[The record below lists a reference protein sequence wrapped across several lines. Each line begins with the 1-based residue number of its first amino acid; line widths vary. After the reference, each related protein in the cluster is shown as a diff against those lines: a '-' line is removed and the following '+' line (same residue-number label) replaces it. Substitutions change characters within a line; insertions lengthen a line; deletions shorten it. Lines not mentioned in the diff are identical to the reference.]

1 MKTRDGYELILLPGK
16 CLPDGMHSEL
26 YDQLYRVW
34 KETWVKV
41 FTEVGSP
48 QAWNADTFFRCDLLP
63 VILHNGKI
71 AAFFVATVY
80 PLQPA
85 VLSDHSYFS
94 IFSKS
99 ATEKL
104 RKHGVRNVMSYEYM
118 TVLPAWRKVPLGF
131 SLGAVLGE
139 LGLKIRDELH
149 CDAAVGVAR
158 LQHKVDQLAHAIG
171 GFTLEKEA
179 RRGNL
184 ICEVVGFL
192 KENDRPYPQTSVHDL
207 VVELWEK
214 RVHVDR
220 SGNSSAEYRIVA

>member
-1 MKTRDGYELILLPGK
+1 MNTRDGYELVLLPGK

-26 YDQLYRVW
+26 YDRVYNVW

-41 FTEVGSP
+41 FTDVGSP
-48 QAWNADTFFRCDLLP
+48 QAWNADTFFRCDLIP
-63 VILHNGKI
+63 VILHKGKI

-85 VLSDHSYFS
+85 VLKDHSYFS
-94 IFSKS
+94 IFTKS
-99 ATEKL
+99 ATDTL
-104 RKHGVRNVMSYEYM
+104 RKRGVRNVMSYEYM
-118 TVLPAWRKVPLGF
+118 TVLPDWRKAPLGF

-139 LGLKIRDELH
+139 LGLKIRDELG
-149 CDAAVGVAR
+149 CDAGVGVAR
-158 LQHKVDQLAHAIG
+158 IQNKVDQLAHAIG

-207 VVELWEK
+207 VVKLWNN
-214 RVHVDR
+214 RVHVDKF
-220 SGNSSAEYRIVA
+220 GNSPFKLRVVA